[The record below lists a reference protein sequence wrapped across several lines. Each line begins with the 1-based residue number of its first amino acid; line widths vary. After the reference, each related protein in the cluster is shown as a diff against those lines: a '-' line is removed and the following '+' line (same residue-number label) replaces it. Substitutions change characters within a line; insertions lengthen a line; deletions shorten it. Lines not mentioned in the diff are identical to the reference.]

1 MMGILIEWILYKLG
15 SRDKMRNKVFLLA
28 QTFLSKRKLYQ
39 RNKSFFLLAQVFFFM
54 KKEKVL

>member
-15 SRDKMRNKVFLLA
+15 SRDKMRN
-28 QTFLSKRKLYQ
+28 QY
-39 RNKSFFLLAQVFFFM
+39 FFLLAQ